1 MMMCNYDNL
10 EIWKYDGSMMM
21 WKYDKESLE
30 LPFEKYPIIQKI
42 IRICSSKLPWCEH
55 ENVKVW

>member
-30 LPFEKYPIIQKI
+30 LPFEKYPKI
-42 IRICSSKLPWCEH
+42 
-55 ENVKVW
+55 